1 MGTLKGQNLRVFVG
15 SSVIG
20 QSTNCVIT
28 LTNNTDDT
36 SSKDDVG
43 MAAKPSVTTKS
54 WQVQV
59 DSLDVSDIGTFLTAI
74 KNSTAFTLTWDET
87 STTDNTT
94 AQEADFARTGSAY
107 LTDGSFVFN
116 DREYAT
122 KSLQFTGTGA
132 IETVGD

>member
-15 SSVIG
+15 SSVVG
-20 QSTNCVIT
+20 QATNCVIT

-74 KNSTAFTLTWDET
+74 KSSTAFTLTWDET

-132 IETVGD
+132 ISTVGD

>member
-107 LTDGSFVFN
+107 LTDASFVFN
-116 DREYAT
+116 DREYST
-122 KSLQFTGTGA
+122 KSLQFTGTSA
-132 IETVGD
+132 ISTVGD

>member
-1 MGTLKGQNLRVFVG
+1 MQTLKGQNFRVFIGDAVVG
-15 SSVIG
+15 E
-20 QSTNCVIT
+20 STNCTIT
-28 LTNNTDDT
+28 LVNNTDDT
-36 SSKDDVG
+36 STKSDVG
-43 MAAKPSVTTKS
+43 MASKPSVTTKS

-59 DSLDVSDIGTFLTAI
+59 ESLDVSDIGTFLTAI
-74 KNSTAFTLTWDET
+74 KNATPFTLKWDET

-94 AQEADFARTGSAY
+94 PVEADFGRQGQAY

-132 IETVGD
+132 IEGLGD

>member
-15 SSVIG
+15 SSVVA
-20 QSTNCVIT
+20 QATNCVIT

-107 LTDGSFVFN
+107 LTDASFVFN
-116 DREYAT
+116 DREYST
-122 KSLQFTGTGA
+122 KSLQVTGTAA
-132 IETVGD
+132 ISTVGD

>member
-1 MGTLKGQNLRVFVG
+1 
-15 SSVIG
+15 
-20 QSTNCVIT
+20 
-28 LTNNTDDT
+28 
-36 SSKDDVG
+36 

-94 AQEADFARTGSAY
+94 AQEADFARTGSEY

>member
-132 IETVGD
+132 IATVGD

>member
-20 QSTNCVIT
+20 QSTNCEIT

-132 IETVGD
+132 ISTVGD